1 MTENPVL
8 RGGPPSFDGEVAGA
22 RAGIYSFLAGV
33 FCLYPT
39 PGSLAAVRAMAEAL
53 GVDAGPVAT
62 IDGVRQD
69 YVDLFVV
76 PGPRYVAPYESV
88 FRDRWLL
95 PTLLKP
101 GSNPGEASREI
112 KGLLMGESTMAV
124 RRCYQ
129 DAGVLPSED
138 LPDHIG
144 NELRFMALLWAKRYR
159 EQPESQAVSAA
170 RRSFRDGHILKWIG
184 DLRMKVAERE
194 RTGFYSAALGVAE
207 TLLRD
212 EAEWDVA
219 CEERPSPPKPAAG
232 ASRRSRAAVRS

>member
-1 MTENPVL
+1 MTESSVPA
-8 RGGPPSFDGEVAGA
+8 GGLPRPDGEVADA
-22 RAGIYSFLAGV
+22 RACIYSFLAGV
-33 FCLYPT
+33 LCSHPT

-53 GVDAGPVAT
+53 GVDGGAVAT
-62 IDGVRQD
+62 IDDVRQD

-112 KGLLMGESTMAV
+112 KGLLMGESTLAV

-138 LPDHIG
+138 LPDHIS
-144 NELRFMALLWAKRYR
+144 NELRFMALLWARRFR
-159 EQPESQAVSAA
+159 ERPESRPVSAA
-170 RRSFRDGHILKWIG
+170 RRSFRDGHILRWIG
-184 DLRMKVAERE
+184 DLRMKVAGRE

-212 EAEWDVA
+212 EAEWDVE
-219 CEERPSPPKPAAG
+219 CVETPSPPEPAAG
-232 ASRRSRAAVRS
+232 PSRRSPAALPS